1 MTHWTRSTQKNRK
14 PLCALRYALCK
25 FFGNL
30 NLQPQASNLRIGDA
44 VIEIDPRYF
53 RPLEVEFLQGD
64 ASKAK
69 KKLGWEPKIKF
80 KELVKI
86 MVDADIKNLEKM
98 KQCQEVIR
106 RLSTANSKQ

>member
-1 MTHWTRSTQKNRK
+1 M
-14 PLCALRYALCK
+14 
-25 FFGNL
+25 
-30 NLQPQASNLRIGDA
+30 
-44 VIEIDPRYF
+44 
-53 RPLEVEFLQGD
+53 EFLQGD